1 MYEED
6 FARYIREIEEI
17 ISSNYN
23 IDSYSIT
30 IEDSNTELNFENI
43 KKLDRLLEQA
53 QESLNNLKRETEI
66 LSNKAPQYQSYQRY
80 VKAFTDI
87 NKQCNILKRKIETN
101 SKKKAN
107 YQLTNGDSD
116 ISNYSITYNLNKYN
130 SSSPTATITNQLIS
144 RNNDNLN
151 ITTKLAQETHKV
163 GEDSLSTL
171 IIQRDTLTRTKYG
184 LNYTDFNMMESRK
197 LTNNLY
203 RQKLI
208 ERLILYIIIIIL
220 LVANLYVLIKRI
232 F

>member
-6 FARYIREIEEI
+6 FARYLREIEEI
-17 ISSNYN
+17 ISNNYN
-23 IDSYSIT
+23 IDNYT
-30 IEDSNTELNFENI
+30 IIIKDSNIELNFENI
-43 KKLDRLLEQA
+43 KKLDILLGQA
-53 QESLNNLKRETEI
+53 QGSLNNLKRETEI

-80 VKAFTDI
+80 VKAFADI
-87 NKQCNILKRKIETN
+87 NKQCNILKRKIETK
-101 SKKKAN
+101 SKKRAN
-107 YQLTNGDSD
+107 YQLTNGDSN
-116 ISNYSITYNLNKYN
+116 ILNYSMTYNLNKYN
-130 SSSPTATITNQLIS
+130 SSSPTTAITNKLIS

-151 ITTKLAQETHKV
+151 ITTRLAQETQKV

-171 IIQRDTLTRTKYG
+171 TIQRDTLTRTKYG
-184 LNYTDFNMMESRK
+184 LNYIDFNMMESRK

-220 LVANLYVLIKRI
+220 LVANLYVFIKRI